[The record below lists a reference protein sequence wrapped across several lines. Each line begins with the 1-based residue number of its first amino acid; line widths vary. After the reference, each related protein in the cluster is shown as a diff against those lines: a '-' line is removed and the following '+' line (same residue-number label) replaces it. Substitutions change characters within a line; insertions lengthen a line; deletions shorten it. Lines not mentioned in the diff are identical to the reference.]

1 MMALQENDGTYQI
14 KNAHQEGNVLWRLY
28 CGSKNCPIIAKF
40 VRKDGSGTKL
50 CMYSHELE
58 TPSNGLKQLGM
69 PFVMD
74 NPHMLQKNIL
84 LEELNRNKL
93 SNSLC

>member
-1 MMALQENDGTYQI
+1 
-14 KNAHQEGNVLWRLY
+14 
-28 CGSKNCPIIAKF
+28 
-40 VRKDGSGTKL
+40 
-50 CMYSHELE
+50 MYSHELE